1 MQVKSEKAYLNSLSS
16 APAGL
21 SQTDSLK
28 EVKNDSTSTQSGVV
42 EMMNY
47 LKENYKH
54 INFSF
59 VSFDNNSQVGQYGST
74 KKGKNNVAISP
85 ELLEK
90 MSKDEDVKNHVEN
103 ILRHLSSY
111 QKSAQTGAFL
121 KDKELVSMGLVIDDD
136 GKVSMWTATKE
147 RDKEKISCERNTRS
161 RSDISRRKTAHR
173 LDAGA
178 V

>member
-1 MQVKSEKAYLNSLSS
+1 MQVKSEKTYLNSLSS

-74 KKGKNNVAISP
+74 KIKFPTIAGSVSSIITEA
-85 ELLEK
+85 EV
-90 MSKDEDVKNHVEN
+90 KD
-103 ILRHLSSY
+103 L
-111 QKSAQTGAFL
+111 
-121 KDKELVSMGLVIDDD
+121 
-136 GKVSMWTATKE
+136 
-147 RDKEKISCERNTRS
+147 
-161 RSDISRRKTAHR
+161 KTACMTMIEV
-173 LDAGA
+173 LKEEINKSLKEI
-178 V
+178 

>member
-59 VSFDNNSQVGQYGST
+59 VSFDNNSQIGQYGST
-74 KKGKNNVAISP
+74 KKGNNNVTISP

-90 MSKDEDVKNHVEN
+90 MSTDEDVKNHVEN
-103 ILRHLSSY
+103 ILRHLSRDR
-111 QKSAQTGAFL
+111 KS
-121 KDKELVSMGLVIDDD
+121 VV
-136 GKVSMWTATKE
+136 
-147 RDKEKISCERNTRS
+147 
-161 RSDISRRKTAHR
+161 
-173 LDAGA
+173 
-178 V
+178 